1 VSVIA
6 ASEKNAATRHASS
19 NREIWLM
26 ECAAP
31 GVHPARARPLLR
43 QVMSG
48 IRRSKSERAGPH
60 NARRG
65 APSGAGDSESP
76 VRKLSISMVGS
87 LFAD

>member
-1 VSVIA
+1 
-6 ASEKNAATRHASS
+6 
-19 NREIWLM
+19 
-26 ECAAP
+26 
-31 GVHPARARPLLR
+31 
-43 QVMSG
+43 MSG